1 MVLFEW
7 ILALLLSSVVLMML
21 ADRLRVPYPSLLAI
35 AGAGLAFLPF
45 APDIRIAP
53 DLALALFVAP
63 ALLDSAFDTSPREL
77 RRNAIPVASLAVIAV
92 VLTTAAVAFL
102 GWRFAG
108 LPIAAAI
115 ALGAIVAPP
124 DATATTAVLKELR
137 LPQRIGL
144 VLQGESLLN
153 DATALLIYRAA
164 VVAMVGSFSLAS
176 DAPLILLSAAGS
188 IVAGYVLARLYL
200 LVSWRVR
207 DAPSNTVL
215 QFIGTF
221 GVWLLADRLTL
232 SPIITVVVYAMT
244 LAQSAPRRSGAR
256 QRISSYSVWETAVFI
271 VNVLAFVLMGLQ
283 ARPII
288 ERLSPTQR
296 WGSLLFALGVL
307 ATVIVVRM
315 AWVAGYRVIVVLI
328 RRWVSAEF
336 SERLA
341 GRDPRGA
348 ILVSWSGM
356 RGLVT
361 LATAFALPEEFPERD
376 LIVLCAFCVVL
387 GTLVIQGL
395 TLRPLLRSLRLT
407 YDGSVE
413 REISQARVVVMQ
425 AALDSLDG
433 AASPAAAALREQ
445 YLAARQV
452 AADQNDPQAATEHD
466 RLRLQAIKAQRQA
479 LLDLRARGRIG
490 DDAFHRMQEEL
501 DWSELDAAPAGQ
513 FQSLAG

>member
-1 MVLFEW
+1 
-7 ILALLLSSVVLMML
+7 
-21 ADRLRVPYPSLLAI
+21 
-35 AGAGLAFLPF
+35 
-45 APDIRIAP
+45 
-53 DLALALFVAP
+53 
-63 ALLDSAFDTSPREL
+63 
-77 RRNAIPVASLAVIAV
+77 
-92 VLTTAAVAFL
+92 
-102 GWRFAG
+102 
-108 LPIAAAI
+108 
-115 ALGAIVAPP
+115 
-124 DATATTAVLKELR
+124 
-137 LPQRIGL
+137 
-144 VLQGESLLN
+144 
-153 DATALLIYRAA
+153 
-164 VVAMVGSFSLAS
+164 
-176 DAPLILLSAAGS
+176 
-188 IVAGYVLARLYL
+188 
-200 LVSWRVR
+200 
-207 DAPSNTVL
+207 
-215 QFIGTF
+215 
-221 GVWLLADRLTL
+221 
-232 SPIITVVVYAMT
+232 
-244 LAQSAPRRSGAR
+244 
-256 QRISSYSVWETAVFI
+256 VWETAVFI

-361 LATAFALPEEFPERD
+361 LATAFALPEEFPGRD